1 MSRWNKSP
9 KMFCI
14 PSIDRKIHNTQKK
27 KTYLVHSN
35 VCHTLLILLP
45 KKIRFTFCCHNSWT
59 VIEAHFCL
67 LYKYSFILSTIW
79 KTKRLQKKRTEK
91 APRAACGNQSFFSVR
106 FCWGDRKMPEAS
118 TFFSKQNSTTFF
130 HFKTYSNINIFNS
143 SLRFLLTFSN

>member
-14 PSIDRKIHNTQKK
+14 PSIHRKIHNTQKK
-27 KTYLVHSN
+27 N
-35 VCHTLLILLP
+35 ILSALECMP
-45 KKIRFTFCCHNSWT
+45 YFIDFITEKKIHFIFYCHSSCT

-67 LYKYSFILSTIW
+67 LYRYSFILSTIW
-79 KTKRLQKKRTEK
+79 KRKRLQKKRTEK

-118 TFFSKQNSTTFF
+118 TFFSKQNSTTLF